1 MKKFLYIVIMTAWL
15 PLTADGQAIDPA
27 RFASYIWYDN
37 QTRHLIETQTA
48 ILGAQMVQHNWIAGN
63 EEDIYDL
70 KKELDD
76 YLRKK
81 QNDLALA
88 AQVYGTY
95 NEIVALVDNLKRLS
109 NVCSENPT
117 NVLAN
122 AFSENKRKT
131 VQDIVMST
139 TQLALDIRRILSEK
153 SRMTEKERLELM
165 DVTRKKLREWNKRLR
180 MLERNIRYYNICDLW
195 HELTGEKTFR
205 NRTKKEIA
213 EQAMKDWRSHYSFK

>member
-1 MKKFLYIVIMTAWL
+1 MTAWL